1 MRILFLGSGSA
12 HTVGTDNFQSNMLLV
27 AGNGRCLLIDCGSDI
42 RWSLARQGF
51 SHRDITDIYVSH
63 LHADHIGGLE
73 YVGFKTRFDP
83 ACRRPRLYLEASL
96 AGPLWDHSLRGGMGV
111 ITDGETRLEDF
122 FEVVPLRAHEPF
134 EWEGARLEMVPVA
147 HVVAP
152 RATMH
157 SNGLL
162 IGAGDQ
168 RVLLTTDTRFDAE
181 LLAPYYASADLIF
194 QDCETSSYKTGIHAH
209 YSELR
214 GLAAAVRAK
223 MWLYDYPPGPLPD
236 AVADGFRGFVRP
248 GQSFELPDGGGRGI
262 LRTER
267 PVGRAPGRAAAS

>member
-12 HTVGTDNFQSNMLLV
+12 HTVGADNFQSNMLLCSD
-27 AGNGRCLLIDCGSDI
+27 NGRRLLIDCGSDI

-51 SHRDITDIYVSH
+51 SHRDVSDIYVSH

-73 YVGFKTRFDP
+73 YVGFKTKFDP

-96 AGPLWDHSLRGGMGV
+96 AAPLWDHSLRGGMGV

-122 FEVVPLRAHEPF
+122 FEVIPLRARTSF
-134 EWEGARLEMVPVA
+134 EWEGAQLEAVPMA

-152 RATMH
+152 QTTMH
-157 SNGLL
+157 SHGLL
-162 IGAGDQ
+162 IRADGR

-181 LLAPYYASADLIF
+181 HLAPYYENADLIF
-194 QDCETSSYKTGIHAH
+194 QDCETSSYMTGIHAH
-209 YSELR
+209 YKELR
-214 GLAAAVRAK
+214 GLPAEVRAK

-236 AVADGFRGFVRP
+236 AAADGFLGFVRL
-248 GQSFELPDGGGRGI
+248 GQSFELA
-262 LRTER
+262 
-267 PVGRAPGRAAAS
+267 APAHANMMR

>member
-12 HTVGTDNFQSNMLLV
+12 HTVGADNFQSNMLLY

-42 RWSLARQGF
+42 RWSLARQGL

-111 ITDGETRLEDF
+111 ITDGETSLDDF
-122 FEVVPLRAHEPF
+122 FEVVPLRAREPF
-134 EWEGARLEMVPVA
+134 EFEGARLQAVPMA

-152 RATMH
+152 QATMH
-157 SNGLL
+157 SYGLL
-162 IGAGDQ
+162 IGTGGQ
-168 RVLLTTDTRFDAE
+168 RVLLTTDTRFDADH
-181 LLAPYYASADLIF
+181 LAPYYASADLIF
-194 QDCETSSYKTGIHAH
+194 HDCETSAYVTGIHAH
-209 YSELR
+209 YNELR
-214 GLAAAVRAK
+214 SLPAEVRAK

-236 AVADGFRGFVRP
+236 AATDGFLGFVRL
-248 GQSFELPDGGGRGI
+248 GQSFELANGGGPGAQ
-262 LRTER
+262 
-267 PVGRAPGRAAAS
+267 RAGHPPRRAAAG